1 MTTEEIV
8 FSKLSSSEDSIPSLK
23 SLVKKYANEKA
34 EEIIIEFEIEKPIK
48 KRKRRRRRRRK

>member
-34 EEIIIEFEIEKPIK
+34 EEIIIEIEKPIK